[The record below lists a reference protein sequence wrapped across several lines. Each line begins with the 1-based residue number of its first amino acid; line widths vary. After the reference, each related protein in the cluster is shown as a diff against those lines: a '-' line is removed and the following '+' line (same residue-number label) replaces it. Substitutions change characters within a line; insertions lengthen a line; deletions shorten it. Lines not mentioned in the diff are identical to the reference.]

1 MRFELISL
9 FINSDAAQHLR
20 TRIQEGTLICHLH
33 HKNVKMDDALLV
45 ESIRELEPYFIEWSN
60 VPDYLEKNLFIK
72 LARSMSAEHT
82 IHRVTFINWVDY
94 VSPQF
99 DF

>member
-1 MRFELISL
+1 
-9 FINSDAAQHLR
+9 
-20 TRIQEGTLICHLH
+20 
-33 HKNVKMDDALLV
+33 MDDALLV

-72 LARSMSAEHT
+72 LDRSMSTEHT
-82 IHRVTFINWVDY
+82 IHCVTFINWVDY
-94 VSPQF
+94 VSSQF